1 MSKTVIKKGDMYW
14 EALIDDFNSK
24 NIKPYNI
31 LAYREEFIKKLKKS
45 SLSKEAFEEKLMRE
59 MLYYY
64 WSRCEYE
71 MLLGKNEDGSVFLT
85 HLVGNTDDQITVT
98 NETGISWVAFVDEL
112 AKNRYTDSDGLIK
125 FDIYDQLEF
134 RKQEFIDYCW
144 NFKHKYWR
152 QPKNV

>member
-45 SLSKEAFEEKLMRE
+45 GLSKEAFEEKLMRE
-59 MLYYY
+59 MQYHF

-71 MLLGKNEDGSVFLT
+71 MLIGKNSDGIIFLT
-85 HLVGNTDDQITVT
+85 HLIGDTDDQFIVT
-98 NETGISWVAFVDEL
+98 KETGINWYIFLEKLKDTRLS
-112 AKNRYTDSDGLIK
+112 YDGLTK
-125 FDIYDQLEF
+125 FDIYDQLVF

-152 QPKNV
+152 QHKNND